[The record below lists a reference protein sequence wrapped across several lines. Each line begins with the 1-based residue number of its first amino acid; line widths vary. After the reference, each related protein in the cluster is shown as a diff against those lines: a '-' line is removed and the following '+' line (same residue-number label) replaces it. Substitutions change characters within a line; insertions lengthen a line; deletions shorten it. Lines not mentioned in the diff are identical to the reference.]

1 MHADKRTELLHL
13 APSLIFTHL
22 FFFTPLSK
30 LSTKKT
36 LQLCPPSLL
45 PVKLAVNEAAVQRF
59 DLQDCY
65 LIFLLFY
72 FSGGPLAANGSSTGG
87 GVHRQGFLIEHLN
100 RESAMATDM
109 DTAPQADGEWIQP
122 RCEALEKQPHR

>member
-1 MHADKRTELLHL
+1 MKCSSTSSPASFPPQRDCFFLLYTPAVHADKRTELLHL

-45 PVKLAVNEAAVQRF
+45 PVKLAVNEAGVQRF

-65 LIFLLFY
+65 LIFFYYFILVGALLQ
-72 FSGGPLAANGSSTGG
+72 LTAARREEECTA
-87 GVHRQGFLIEHLN
+87 RGF
-100 RESAMATDM
+100 
-109 DTAPQADGEWIQP
+109 
-122 RCEALEKQPHR
+122 

>member
-1 MHADKRTELLHL
+1 M
-13 APSLIFTHL
+13 
-22 FFFTPLSK
+22 
-30 LSTKKT
+30 
-36 LQLCPPSLL
+36 
-45 PVKLAVNEAAVQRF
+45 QRF

-72 FSGGPLAANGSSTGG
+72 FSGGPLAANSSSTG
-87 GVHRQGFLIEHLN
+87 GVHRQGFLIEHLK